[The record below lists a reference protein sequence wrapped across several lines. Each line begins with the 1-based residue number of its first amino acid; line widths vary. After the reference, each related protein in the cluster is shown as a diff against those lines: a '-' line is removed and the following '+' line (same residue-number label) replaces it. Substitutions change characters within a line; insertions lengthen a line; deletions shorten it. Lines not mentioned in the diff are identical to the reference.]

1 MTDTAA
7 AADLLDELTLM
18 PYGPAHRE
26 RATQVVAIAQE
37 RGDKGL
43 EFDARMRL
51 TDEGAMRG
59 VADLALANFAWCAA
73 AYKDDASL
81 VTGDAT
87 RAQSFFWQHK
97 WMPGILTG
105 SPAFDRTQIDAVL
118 DDMEAT
124 FRDAGLGLSAV
135 ASARFETATSLGD
148 LADAERLG
156 EDLESL
162 PRDDYSSC
170 EACIPAGYVDL
181 ELLRRDGAAAAQIA
195 ISAWREHQVC
205 AHEPETMLARTLV
218 AMLESGRLEDAAEA
232 FDFVCRS
239 SRTEPDKLLNMALA
253 AQFASLTGHHDL
265 ALDLVERHVGWL
277 AHDAL
282 HERAHF
288 TAALAFAV
296 VLERYVACGGSADA
310 VVRASAD
317 PALAAVLPAVDEPRT
332 VADLGRELWALGE
345 GLAQRFD
352 ERGGNDLYAREVAW
366 ARALVERSWEVPLT
380 QEVFAPVS
388 IRRAAPTTTQEWFA
402 AAVAANVA
410 YAGIDAI
417 EAATHVLASADA
429 HPVQRLRAAAIRAQH
444 AGAMGDMATVEASHE
459 AYMESANVL
468 GEATVRLAA
477 IVASEAGP
485 AELAAAA
492 TEHADAVP
500 STRARALV
508 RSASESIDLQLRSE
522 EGMTEEA
529 FAWAMERLD
538 EAEVIVAP
546 DAVAGL
552 DEEIVQD
559 AAFARY
565 AVLATRGT
573 LLGRIGAHDDAIAV
587 FAAAEAALPGRAV
600 TASVAGM
607 RAKVREA
614 AQDPV
619 GAGAEHDRAATE
631 FAAAGFGGTAAFA
644 AFESGRCAI
653 LAGDAERAA
662 ARFDYGAGLWG
673 TSEPL
678 PFAVRWDYA
687 QALLA
692 TGEAD
697 RARELAESVLEHE
710 LAQPQTSPGSLAQT
724 RVFLAQCM
732 AESGDQGAG
741 EQYAAAARLFVE
753 DGAVHAGAEAS
764 LRAAQFWC
772 GRYQADLALPELV
785 YMESLLEREP
795 EQFLTLALLDLR
807 AECMADADDPAWR
820 EVLQAARAHGASLDD
835 RDPELRF
842 LLRVSDWLRLIDEY
856 AVAAGVLADAAPL
869 ARGLE
874 EDFIWVEVQARLAG
888 VLFELEDTAG
898 ADAALAAVRDRA
910 AELDA
915 DVRGYAAERGAG
927 VLSDWGRDDEEEAWW
942 ELFED

>member
-282 HERAHF
+282 HERAPAPPRSRSRWCWSA
-288 TAALAFAV
+288 TSPAVARPMPWFAPR
-296 VLERYVACGGSADA
+296 LTLHWPRCCPPLTSHARWPTLDANSGPSA
-310 VVRASAD
+310 RAS
-317 PALAAVLPAVDEPRT
+317 P
-332 VADLGRELWALGE
+332 
-345 GLAQRFD
+345 
-352 ERGGNDLYAREVAW
+352 
-366 ARALVERSWEVPLT
+366 S
-380 QEVFAPVS
+380 
-388 IRRAAPTTTQEWFA
+388 
-402 AAVAANVA
+402 
-410 YAGIDAI
+410 
-417 EAATHVLASADA
+417 AS
-429 HPVQRLRAAAIRAQH
+429 
-444 AGAMGDMATVEASHE
+444 TS
-459 AYMESANVL
+459 
-468 GEATVRLAA
+468 
-477 IVASEAGP
+477 
-485 AELAAAA
+485 AAA
-492 TEHADAVP
+492 TTCTP
-500 STRARALV
+500 V
-508 RSASESIDLQLRSE
+508 RS
-522 EGMTEEA
+522 
-529 FAWAMERLD
+529 
-538 EAEVIVAP
+538 
-546 DAVAGL
+546 
-552 DEEIVQD
+552 
-559 AAFARY
+559 
-565 AVLATRGT
+565 
-573 LLGRIGAHDDAIAV
+573 
-587 FAAAEAALPGRAV
+587 PGRAPSWS
-600 TASVAGM
+600 A
-607 RAKVREA
+607 R
-614 AQDPV
+614 
-619 GAGAEHDRAATE
+619 
-631 FAAAGFGGTAAFA
+631 
-644 AFESGRCAI
+644 GRC
-653 LAGDAERAA
+653 R
-662 ARFDYGAGLWG
+662 
-673 TSEPL
+673 
-678 PFAVRWDYA
+678 
-687 QALLA
+687 
-692 TGEAD
+692 
-697 RARELAESVLEHE
+697 
-710 LAQPQTSPGSLAQT
+710 
-724 RVFLAQCM
+724 
-732 AESGDQGAG
+732 
-741 EQYAAAARLFVE
+741 
-753 DGAVHAGAEAS
+753 
-764 LRAAQFWC
+764 
-772 GRYQADLALPELV
+772 
-785 YMESLLEREP
+785 
-795 EQFLTLALLDLR
+795 
-807 AECMADADDPAWR
+807 
-820 EVLQAARAHGASLDD
+820 
-835 RDPELRF
+835 
-842 LLRVSDWLRLIDEY
+842 
-856 AVAAGVLADAAPL
+856 
-869 ARGLE
+869 
-874 EDFIWVEVQARLAG
+874 
-888 VLFELEDTAG
+888 
-898 ADAALAAVRDRA
+898 
-910 AELDA
+910 
-915 DVRGYAAERGAG
+915 
-927 VLSDWGRDDEEEAWW
+927 
-942 ELFED
+942 